1 MKIILTKDIQLGKKG
16 DIVSVSQPRGIYPRK
31 DGCCKRAHP
40 DEWPL
45 KTNQKKKRMEN
56 QNQELLTKVKQNLS
70 LDFTE
75 QDGYLLTLIEA
86 MKNVASERTGM
97 DFNIEIMPSAVANSI
112 VENVARKFDDNSASI
127 DYSIF
132 SKL

>member
-1 MKIILTKDIQLGKKG
+1 
-16 DIVSVSQPRGIYPRK
+16 
-31 DGCCKRAHP
+31 
-40 DEWPL
+40 
-45 KTNQKKKRMEN
+45 MEN

-70 LDFTE
+70 LDFEE

-86 MKNVASERTGM
+86 IRNVASERTGM
-97 DFNIEIMPSAVANSI
+97 DFNIEVMPSAVANSI

-132 SKL
+132 QNFNRRPIF